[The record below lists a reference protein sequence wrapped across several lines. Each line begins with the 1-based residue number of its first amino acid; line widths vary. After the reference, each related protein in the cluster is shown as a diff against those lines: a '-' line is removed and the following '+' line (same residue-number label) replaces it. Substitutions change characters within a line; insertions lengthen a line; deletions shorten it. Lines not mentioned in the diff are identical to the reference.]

1 MGRLH
6 YGDLY
11 AKSFYMRGKI
21 ADLQGDKR
29 RAIENYLRFLTLW
42 KSADTGLAE
51 VEVVRKRP
59 AGPKE

>member
-21 ADLQGDKR
+21 AELQGDKG

-42 KSADTGLAE
+42 KSADTDLRE
-51 VEVVRKRP
+51 VEDARKRLT
-59 AGPKE
+59 GLKE